1 MPVCLLLQQKA
12 FSTLSALFLAMLA
25 VVLLTAAGGTAAA
38 GPELQDIRVGYTPE
52 RTRFV
57 FDIPAPASYRLSRLE
72 QPQRLIVDVG
82 LVDPGLALPRMSLQ
96 GTPIVS
102 VSSET
107 RDDGGA
113 RYIFELS
120 RYTAARIFSLAPN
133 DTRMHR
139 VVVDIDNA
147 EVDVPV
153 VAPVAVSKASSPSR
167 PWKGTQKGGVKPGI
181 APAVNR
187 DPDEGATEEDA
198 DEEYADEEY
207 ADEEFEDEEFE
218 DEEFEDDTDG
228 ISSADDLFGM
238 DEEEDDGD
246 ISSVDDLFG
255 MEEETEDTEADSGF
269 DRVDGFIQFE
279 SAYTYASPTHLSKA
293 RTILELGTD
302 GRINDNIS
310 WKISGRAYYDLV
322 FDLDNFYSDRVS
334 DNREYD
340 ADVYETYVDISA
352 GDLELRLGRQHII
365 WGEMVGLFF
374 ADVVSAKDTRQFV
387 NQDFDLIRIPQW
399 AAQAEYYMGDYH
411 AEVIWIPV
419 MTYNEI
425 GVPGDDFY
433 PLGTKRPENLKLVI
447 KNPDEPSNDLDNSA
461 YGLRVSALKA
471 GWDISGFYYRS
482 VDAEPSFFNEIISDP
497 EPTLLF
503 TPEHKKIHQFG
514 ATLAKDFGG
523 FVLKSEAIF
532 TKDRYFAADV
542 PVDRGVVQQDFL
554 DYVVGLEHTTPEN
567 TFLNFQIYQRWFPD
581 HDSHILFDEFETGVS
596 FLGRFEVN
604 NKLDAEMLLI
614 SQLNRRDWM
623 VRPRLIWT
631 FADNWFLQF
640 GADVMGGKEAAV
652 FGRFDDSDRVYTN
665 LRYTF

>member
-1 MPVCLLLQQKA
+1 MPVCRLLQQKA
-12 FSTLSALFLAMLA
+12 LSTLSALFFAMLA
-25 VVLLTAAGGTAAA
+25 VFLLTAAGGAAAA
-38 GPELQDIRVGYTPE
+38 GPASRPELQDIRVGYTPG
-52 RTRFV
+52 RTRFA
-57 FDIPAPASYRLSRLE
+57 FDTPAPASYRLSRLE

-82 LVDPGLALPRMSLQ
+82 VVDPGLQLPRMSLQ

-102 VSSET
+102 VSSEP
-107 RDDGGA
+107 REDGGA

-120 RYTAARIFSLAPN
+120 RYAATRVFALPPN
-133 DTRMHR
+133 DTHMHR

-147 EVDVPV
+147 EVDLPV
-153 VAPVAVSKASSPSR
+153 VALVASAAEVVSSSR
-167 PWKGTQKGGVKPGI
+167 LWRKKEEGGGKPGS
-181 APAVNR
+181 APAVN
-187 DPDEGATEEDA
+187 DDYDEVVAEEYE
-198 DEEYADEEY
+198 DEEY
-207 ADEEFEDEEFE
+207 
-218 DEEFEDDTDG
+218 EDDADG

-238 DEEEDDGD
+238 DEEEEDGEEDGD
-246 ISSVDDLFG
+246 ISSADDLFG
-255 MEEETEDTEADSGF
+255 VEEETSGSGEASGF

-322 FDLDNFYSDRVS
+322 FDLDNFYSDRVE

-340 ADVYETYVDISA
+340 ADVHETYVDISA

-433 PLGTKRPENLKLVI
+433 PLGTKPPENIKLVI

-461 YGLRVSALKA
+461 YGLRVSALKV

-482 VDAEPSFFNEIISDP
+482 VDAEPTYFNEVIVDP

-503 TPEHKKIHQFG
+503 TPKHKKIHQFG

-523 FVLKSEAIF
+523 FLLKSEAVF

-554 DYVVGLEHTTPEN
+554 DYVVGLEHTTPDN
-567 TFLNFQIYQRWFPD
+567 TLLNFQIYQRWFPD

-596 FLGRFEVN
+596 LFGQVEVN
-604 NKLDAEMLLI
+604 DKLDVELLLI
-614 SQLNRRDWM
+614 SQLNRTDWM
-623 VRPRLIWT
+623 VRPRVTWT
-631 FADNWFLQF
+631 FASNWFLQF
-640 GADVMGGKEAAV
+640 GADIMGGKDEGV
-652 FGRFDDSDRVYTN
+652 FARFDDSDRIYTN
-665 LRYTF
+665 VRYTF